1 MNTKRF
7 SLITLLTI
15 STLFISGCA
24 TYHLTTQS
32 LLEQFA
38 DSQKEKKVNFI
49 IAPPF
54 MFPGIVNGNSL
65 REIKVLDS
73 KEQEQII
80 PVSNHTGIRI
90 TKKDGKR
97 NTFYF
102 DTLLIQDSTI
112 TGKKDHFFGMNIKP
126 INLNSIQ
133 KIELQ
138 K

>member
-7 SLITLLTI
+7 SLIILFTI
-15 STLFISGCA
+15 STLFISSCA

-54 MFPGIVNGNSL
+54 MFPGIVNGKSL

-73 KEQEQII
+73 K
-80 PVSNHTGIRI
+80 
-90 TKKDGKR
+90 
-97 NTFYF
+97 
-102 DTLLIQDSTI
+102 
-112 TGKKDHFFGMNIKP
+112 
-126 INLNSIQ
+126 
-133 KIELQ
+133 
-138 K
+138 

>member
-1 MNTKRF
+1 MNAKRL
-7 SLITLLTI
+7 SLITLLAT

-32 LLEQFA
+32 LLKQFA
-38 DSQKEKKVNFI
+38 DTQQEKKVNFI

-73 KEQEQII
+73 KEQEQVIT
-80 PVSNHTGIRI
+80 VTNHTGIRI

-97 NTFYF
+97 STFYF